1 MKRGEGMTAP
11 LRLRE
16 YRLLFSGQCVS
27 NLGDWLDFIALA
39 VLIAYVWD
47 MGPAALAALSVAIA
61 IPWVFVSPFSGVL
74 VDRWPKKRVLIGSDL
89 LRAAIVAC
97 LIVAPSLPVLLILVF
112 LKTSA
117 ATFFGPAEQAT
128 IRMLVPESQLHS
140 ANALSQLVQQST
152 KVIGPAIGGLLVA
165 VTSPRVA
172 FGVDAATFLL
182 SALILARM
190 RPIDD
195 PAAGSEDE
203 DEEETGYWAEL
214 REGLAYIRARRA
226 LVLCIAGFGSTIFLL
241 FCFDSLS
248 PLAFQELGVSKALFG
263 LAVAGIGAGGVLGTI
278 AVGRYG
284 GEVNP
289 FVLLGGGTAIVGAC
303 VGLVGTA
310 LVTDLELP
318 PWLWTPVLMV
328 VGIASA
334 GILVAA
340 PTIIQKETPPE
351 LMGRVS
357 TTATSIPTGF
367 QMFAPIFGAAL
378 AEWQSVGFVFTLAG
392 GALAVLGVGVLLSRV
407 PVGVGVEIEAVAD
420 VAVAAS
426 GVEDPGPAR
435 EDAPQGAATA
445 PAQASSGSEEL
456 AAEPVVVAGA
466 TKGNGRTGIARPEH
480 NKEAYMSDLDTLKN
494 AGFNLDELS
503 PEQVEAVGNLSQDEL
518 DTLAAIR
525 GKLNADPE
533 VAGHARAVAGDGNF
547 VW

>member
-1 MKRGEGMTAP
+1 MSAP

-39 VLIAYVWD
+39 VLIAYVWE
-47 MGPAALAALSVAIA
+47 MGPSALAALSIAIA
-61 IPWVFVSPFSGVL
+61 IPWVFVAPLSGVL

-89 LRAAIVAC
+89 VRAAIVAC

-112 LKTSA
+112 LKTSV

-140 ANALSQLVQQST
+140 ANALSQLVQQSA
-152 KVIGPAIGGLLVA
+152 KVIGPALGGLLVA

-182 SALILARM
+182 SAAILARM

-195 PAAGSEDE
+195 PRAARDDGEED
-203 DEEETGYWAEL
+203 DEEEGGYWAEL
-214 REGLAYIRARRA
+214 REGLAYIAGRRA
-226 LVLCIAGFGSTIFLL
+226 LVLCIVGFGSTIFLL
-241 FCFDSLS
+241 FCFDTLS

-263 LAVAGIGAGGVLGTI
+263 LAVAGIGAGGIIGTI

-289 FVLLGGGTAIVGAC
+289 FVLLGGGTLVVGSCVAL
-303 VGLVGTA
+303 VGLA
-310 LVTDLELP
+310 LVSDLGLP
-318 PWLWTPVLMV
+318 PWFWTPLLMV

-334 GILVAA
+334 GILVAS

-357 TTATSIPTGF
+357 TSATSIPTGL
-367 QMFAPIFGAAL
+367 QMFAPIAGAAL
-378 AEWQSVGFVFTLAG
+378 AEWQSVGFVFSTAG
-392 GALAVLGVGVLLSRV
+392 AALVLLGAGVVAARV
-407 PVGVGVEIEAVAD
+407 PVGVGVELAAAGAVAD
-420 VAVAAS
+420 AA
-426 GVEDPGPAR
+426 
-435 EDAPQGAATA
+435 APLE
-445 PAQASSGSEEL
+445 QASSDSDQFAAAPAVMAGS
-456 AAEPVVVAGA
+456 
-466 TKGNGRTGIARPEH
+466 TKVNGRAASARSESTKEVSMSNADKLRDAGVGIPDGGDDALDSLSAE
-480 NKEAYMSDLDTLKN
+480 EVDTLIAIK
-494 AGFNLDELS
+494 AKLEGADE
-503 PEQVEAVGNLSQDEL
+503 V
-518 DTLAAIR
+518 T
-525 GKLNADPE
+525 
-533 VAGHARAVAGDGNF
+533 GHARAAAGDGYF

>member
-1 MKRGEGMTAP
+1 MSAP

-16 YRLLFSGQCVS
+16 YRLLFCGQVVS

-39 VLIAYVWD
+39 VLIAYVWE
-47 MGPAALAALSVAIA
+47 MGASALAALSIAIA
-61 IPWVFVSPFSGVL
+61 IPWIFVAPFSGVL
-74 VDRWPKKRVLIGSDL
+74 VDRWRKKQVLIGSDL

-97 LIVAPSLPVLLILVF
+97 LVVAPSLPVLLVLVA
-112 LKTSA
+112 LKTTV

-128 IRMLVPESQLHS
+128 IRRLVPDGQLHA
-140 ANALSQLVQQST
+140 ANALSQLVAQST
-152 KVIGPAIGGLLVA
+152 KVIGPALGGLLVA

-172 FGVDAATFLL
+172 FGVDAATFLV
-182 SALILARM
+182 SALILSRM

-195 PAAGSEDE
+195 PAERRGAAEEG
-203 DEEETGYWAEL
+203 DEEEGGYWAEL
-214 REGLAYIRARRA
+214 REGLAYIKARRA

-248 PLAFQELGVSKALFG
+248 PLAFQQLGVSKALFG

-289 FVLLGGGTAIVGAC
+289 FVLLGGGTAIVGGC
-303 VGLVGTA
+303 VALVGAA
-310 LVTDLELP
+310 LVADLGVA

-334 GILVAA
+334 GILVAS

-357 TTATSIPTGF
+357 TSASSIPTGL
-367 QMFAPIFGAAL
+367 QMFAPIAGAAL

-392 GALAVLGVGVLLSRV
+392 GALAVLGAGVLLARV
-407 PVGVGVEIEAVAD
+407 PVGVGVELDAVAE
-420 VAVAAS
+420 VVAA
-426 GVEDPGPAR
+426 A
-435 EDAPQGAATA
+435 APLQS
-445 PAQASSGSEEL
+445 ASSGSDEEV
-456 AAEPVVVAGA
+456 AAVPVVVAGA
-466 TKGNGRTGIARPEH
+466 AKGNGRAPIARSQR
-480 NKEAYMSDLDTLKN
+480 NKEAYMSDLDILKE

-503 PEQVEAVGNLSQDEL
+503 DDQAAAVGTLSRDEL
-518 DTLAAIR
+518 ETLAAIR
-525 GKLNADPE
+525 GKLNGGDDE
-533 VAGHARAVAGDGNF
+533 VAGHARAVAGDGGF

>member
-1 MKRGEGMTAP
+1 VKAGQGMSAP

-16 YRLLFSGQCVS
+16 YRLLFSGQVVS

-39 VLIAYVWD
+39 VLIAYVWE
-47 MGPAALAALSVAIA
+47 MGPAALAALSIAIA

-74 VDRWPKKRVLIGSDL
+74 VDRWPKKQVLIGSDL

-97 LIVAPSLPVLLILVF
+97 LVVAPSLPVLLVLVF
-112 LKTSA
+112 LKTSV

-152 KVIGPAIGGLLVA
+152 KVIGPAFGGLLVA
-165 VTSPRVA
+165 ATSPRVA
-172 FGVDAATFLL
+172 FGVDAATFLVSAAIL
-182 SALILARM
+182 SRMAR
-190 RPIDD
+190 IDA
-195 PAAGSEDE
+195 PREDEE
-203 DEEETGYWAEL
+203 DEEEEGGYWAEL

-226 LVLCIAGFGSTIFLL
+226 LVLCIVGFGSTIFLL

-248 PLAFQELGVSKALFG
+248 PLAFQQLGVSKTLFG

-284 GEVNP
+284 GDVNP

-303 VGLVGTA
+303 VALVGTA
-310 LVTDLELP
+310 LVTDLGLP

-328 VGIASA
+328 VGVASA

-357 TTATSIPTGF
+357 TSATSIPTGL
-367 QMFAPIFGAAL
+367 QMFAPIAGAAL
-378 AEWQSVGFVFTLAG
+378 AEWQSVGFVFTVAGCALVALGAGTLA
-392 GALAVLGVGVLLSRV
+392 ARV
-407 PVGVGVEIEAVAD
+407 PVGLGVELEAVVD
-420 VAVAAS
+420 VMEA
-426 GVEDPGPAR
+426 
-435 EDAPQGAATA
+435 AAT
-445 PAQASSGSEEL
+445 PQSASSGSENL
-456 AAEPVVVAGA
+456 AAVPAVMAGA
-466 TKGNGRTGIARPEH
+466 TKGNGRAQAAQPQY
-480 NKEAYMSDLDTLKN
+480 NKEAYPMSDLDILKS

-503 PEQVEAVGNLSQDEL
+503 PDQVEAVGNLSNDEL
-518 DTLAAIR
+518 ETLAAIR
-525 GKLNADPE
+525 GKLNGGEDE